1 MKKILLTV
9 FFAHAILSCSAQG
22 YISTQNLVKHISV
35 LSADSLMGR
44 ATGSIYEAK
53 AANYIIK
60 EFKKSGIEPK
70 GSNNTYLQE
79 FDFQVSSHGVKGR
92 SGKANNVVGFLNN
105 NAPYTIVIGGHY
117 DHLGTGE
124 DGNSLDGHADGK
136 IHNGADDNASGTA
149 GVIELANYFATN
161 KVKEKFNF
169 LFICF
174 SGEELGLFGSN
185 YFCEH
190 PTIDLST
197 VTCMINMDMI
207 GRLVKDKP
215 VLTISGTGTCAEF
228 EPAFTKFRSAAMD
241 IKLDSAGVGPS
252 DHTSFYNKQ
261 IPALHFFTGTHLD
274 YHKPSDDADKINYQG
289 TEVVLNIIAGL
300 VEKLPADKK
309 LGFLKTRNPSM
320 GGTPAF
326 KVTLGIMPSYGNSED
341 GMKVEAVLDGKPAMK
356 AGMKDGDIILSIGTY
371 QVKEIQTYMEA
382 LTKFKKGDK
391 TTIKIRRG
399 TEVLE
404 LPVEF

>member
-70 GSNNTYLQE
+70 GNNSTFLQE

-228 EPAFTKFRSAAMD
+228 EPVLTTFRSAAMD

-274 YHKPSDDADKINYQG
+274 YHKPSDDADKINFQG

-356 AGMKDGDIILSIGTY
+356 AGMKDGDIILSIGTN

-391 TTIKIRRG
+391 TTIKVRRG

>member
-1 MKKILLTV
+1 MKKNLLT
-9 FFAHAILSCSAQG
+9 AILASAALFGQAQG
-22 YISTQNLVKHISV
+22 YISTENLVKHISI

-70 GSNNTYLQE
+70 GNNNTYLQE

-161 KVKEKFNF
+161 KIKEKFNF

-197 VTCMINMDMI
+197 ITCMINMDMI
-207 GRLVKDKP
+207 GRLVKDTP

-228 EPAFTKFRSAAMD
+228 VPALSTFRSAAMD

-274 YHKPSDDADKINYQG
+274 YHKPSDDADKINFQG

-300 VEKLPADKK
+300 VEKLPSDKK

-356 AGMKDGDIILSIGTY
+356 AGMKDGDIILSIGSN

-382 LTKFKKGDK
+382 LSKFKKGDK
-391 TTIKIRRG
+391 TTIKVRRG
-399 TEVLE
+399 AETLE
-404 LPVEF
+404 LPLEF

>member
-1 MKKILLTV
+1 
-9 FFAHAILSCSAQG
+9 
-22 YISTQNLVKHISV
+22 
-35 LSADSLMGR
+35 MGNN
-44 ATGSIYEAK
+44 GS
-53 AANYIIK
+53 
-60 EFKKSGIEPK
+60 
-70 GSNNTYLQE
+70 YLQE

-92 SGKANNVVGFLNN
+92 SGKANNVIGFIDNKADL
-105 NAPYTIVIGGHY
+105 TVVIGGHY

-190 PTIDLST
+190 PTLELSKIN
-197 VTCMINMDMI
+197 CMINMDMI
-207 GRLVKDKP
+207 GRLVTDKP
-215 VLTISGTGTCAEF
+215 VLTISGTGTASEF
-228 EPAFTKFRSAAMD
+228 EPALKTFRSAALD
-241 IKLDSAGVGPS
+241 FNLDSAGVGPS

-300 VEKLPADKK
+300 IEKLPADKK
-309 LGFLKTRNPSM
+309 LTFLKTRNPSM
-320 GGTPAF
+320 GGAPSF
-326 KVTLGIMPSYGNSED
+326 KVTLGIMPSYGHSED

-356 AGMKDGDIILSIGTY
+356 AGMKDADVILSIGDY
-371 QVKEIQTYMEA
+371 PVKEIQTYMEA
-382 LTKFKKGDK
+382 LSKFKKGDK
-391 TTIKIRRG
+391 TSIKVRRG
-399 TEVLE
+399 TETLT

>member
-1 MKKILLTV
+1 MKKILLT
-9 FFAHAILSCSAQG
+9 AILASTALFCQAQG
-22 YISTQNLVKHISV
+22 YISTENLVKHISI

-70 GSNNTYLQE
+70 GNNNTYLQE

-161 KVKEKFNF
+161 KIKEKFNF

-190 PTIDLST
+190 PTVDLST
-197 VTCMINMDMI
+197 ITCMINMDMI
-207 GRLVKDKP
+207 GRLVKDTP

-228 EPAFTKFRSAAMD
+228 VPALSAFRSAAMD

-274 YHKPSDDADKINYQG
+274 YHKPSDDADKINFQG

-300 VEKLPADKK
+300 VEKLPSDKK

-356 AGMKDGDIILSIGTY
+356 AGMKDGDIILSIGSH

-382 LTKFKKGDK
+382 LSKFKKGDK
-391 TTIKIRRG
+391 TTIKVRRG
-399 TEVLE
+399 TETLE
-404 LPVEF
+404 LPLEF